1 MYWKSAMRKCN
12 SFRCI
17 SQLTRETADFD
28 KSHVLSHLQMRRR
41 NIGSKHGFGQSFNPK
56 NPKKFQSY
64 LYSVEDMASLSSET
78 MQTIP
83 FDPRWPKTGSIFSI
97 TLASKQI
104 LHSDSGSPTKTRQET
119 AGRTT
124 STSTVVRSWRFAF
137 SGNYLQP
144 ADLWKWRA
152 RTMSLAT
159 SSPRTSRLSAPTPGL
174 RSGTNRGKR

>member
-1 MYWKSAMRKCN
+1 MRKCN

-17 SQLTRETADFD
+17 SQLTRETADFG
-28 KSHVLSHLQMRRR
+28 KSHVLSLLQMLRRSIR
-41 NIGSKHGFGQSFNPK
+41 SKPGFGQSFNP
-56 NPKKFQSY
+56 NDPNFFQSY

-83 FDPRWPKTGSIFSI
+83 FDPRWPKTGSNFSI

-124 STSTVVRSWRFAF
+124 STSTVVRSLRFAV
-137 SGNYLQP
+137 SGNNLQL
-144 ADLWKWRA
+144 ADSWKWRV

-159 SSPRTSRLSAPTPGL
+159 SLPRTSRPSAPTPGL